1 MSRARRNG
9 RLRRRRRFKPRRY
22 AATARLSSATAEPR
36 RLKRCPVAAARD
48 AAYAP
53 LAYTDLALDDLTS

>member
-1 MSRARRNG
+1 VRGATVAAAVSSRGADT
-9 RLRRRRRFKPRRY
+9 PRRY
-22 AATARLSSATAEPR
+22 AAAARLSSATAEPR
-36 RLKRCPVAAARD
+36 LKRCPVAARD

>member
-9 RLRRRRRFKPRRY
+9 RRRRFKPRRLY
-22 AATARLSSATAEPR
+22 AAAQLSSATAEPR
-36 RLKRCPVAAARD
+36 LKRCPVAARD